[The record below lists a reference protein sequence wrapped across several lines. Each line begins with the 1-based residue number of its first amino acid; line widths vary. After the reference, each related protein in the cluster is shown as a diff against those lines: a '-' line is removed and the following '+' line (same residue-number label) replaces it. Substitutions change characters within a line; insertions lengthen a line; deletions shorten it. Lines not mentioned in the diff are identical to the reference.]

1 MLKSAFVLGA
11 TGAVGSQ
18 LVDALVKSRQFKR
31 IVVVGRRK
39 IPLENDSIEQVIVDF
54 DAIEKHADAF
64 KDTDI
69 GFCALG
75 TTRGKA
81 GKEGFY
87 KVDHDYVV
95 NSAKVAKE
103 QGKFPH
109 FCYIFGCSGVKEFVL
124 VSAAGSNEN
133 SFFLYPKTKGE
144 TERDIAVLGFEKF
157 LIMRP
162 GLLEGPREESR
173 LGESIAKVLVKPL
186 KLLSNSIAIS
196 TEDVAK
202 AMVVGGC
209 SSDLKG
215 KVIWD
220 NATMIEK
227 KASFDDLCK

>member
-1 MLKSAFVLGA
+1 MLKTAFVLGA
-11 TGAVGSQ
+11 TGAVGTQ
-18 LVDALVKSRQFKR
+18 LVEALLKSKQFKK
-31 IVVVGRRK
+31 IVIIGRRK
-39 IPLENDSIEQVIVDF
+39 IPQENESIEQVIVNF
-54 DAIEKHADAF
+54 DEIEKHSDSF
-64 KDTDI
+64 KDVDV

-103 QGKFPH
+103 QG
-109 FCYIFGCSGVKEFVL
+109 VKEFVL
-124 VSAAGSNEN
+124 VTAAGANEN

-144 TERDIAVLGFEKF
+144 TERDVDALGFDKF
-157 LIMRP
+157 LIMHP
-162 GLLEGPREESR
+162 GFLEGPREESR
-173 LGESIAKVLVKPL
+173 LLESIAKLAIKPVKL
-186 KLLSNSIAIS
+186 FTNSVAIS

-202 AMVVGGC
+202 AMIVGAC
-209 SSDLKG
+209 SSELKG

-227 KASFDDLCK
+227 TKAFDDLCKQSTT

>member
-18 LVDALVKSRQFKR
+18 LVEALVKSKQFKR
-31 IVVVGRRK
+31 IVIVGRRK
-39 IPLENDSIEQVIVDF
+39 IPLENESIEQVIVDF
-54 DAIEKHADAF
+54 DAIENHADAF

-75 TTRGKA
+75 TTRAKA

-95 NSAKVAKE
+95 NSAKVAKD
-103 QGKFPH
+103 Q
-109 FCYIFGCSGVKEFVL
+109 GVKEFIL
-124 VSAAGSNEN
+124 VSAAGSNEK
-133 SFFLYPKTKGE
+133 SWFLYPKTKGE
-144 TERDIAVLGFEKF
+144 TERDIAALGFEKF

-162 GLLEGPREESR
+162 GLLEGHREESR

-186 KLLSNSIAIS
+186 KMLSNSLAIS

-209 SSDLKG
+209 SSELKG

-220 NATMIEK
+220 NATMLEK
-227 KASFDDLCK
+227 KASFEDLYK

>member
-18 LVDALVKSRQFKR
+18 LVEALVKSKQFKR
-31 IVVVGRRK
+31 IVIVGRRK
-39 IPLENDSIEQVIVDF
+39 IPLENESIEQVIVDF
-54 DAIEKHADAF
+54 DAIENHADAF

-75 TTRGKA
+75 TTRAKA

-95 NSAKVAKE
+95 NSAKVAKD
-103 QGKFPH
+103 Q
-109 FCYIFGCSGVKEFVL
+109 GVKEFIL
-124 VSAAGSNEN
+124 VSAAGSNEK
-133 SFFLYPKTKGE
+133 SWFLYPKTKGE
-144 TERDIAVLGFEKF
+144 TERDVAALGFEKF

-186 KLLSNSIAIS
+186 KMLSNSLAIS

-209 SSDLKG
+209 SSELKG

-220 NATMIEK
+220 NATMLEK
-227 KASFDDLCK
+227 KASFEDLCK